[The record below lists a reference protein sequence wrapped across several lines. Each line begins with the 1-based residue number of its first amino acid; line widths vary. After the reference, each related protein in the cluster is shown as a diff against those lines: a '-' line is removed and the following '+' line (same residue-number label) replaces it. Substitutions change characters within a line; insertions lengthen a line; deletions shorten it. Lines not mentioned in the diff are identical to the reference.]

1 MEIDAS
7 QKDTAKNIMC
17 EVQCTLMV
25 RGAIHYLK
33 GGYGAKFKTHYRRG
47 ILTALFPH
55 GEILPVV
62 EIK

>member
-1 MEIDAS
+1 
-7 QKDTAKNIMC
+7 MC